1 MKPGSAMDGTSGT
14 EWILQEIESLLAD
27 PDLNRLGP
35 DLAEP
40 VWDSPLIGVSRGDD
54 PLYAEFK
61 EKIGPFYWTPLDA
74 FRTRFPEADL
84 ADSHLAVIV
93 WVLPQTEA
101 TRREHRVCTSFPSRR
116 WSLARHYGEAVNDR
130 IRDHIARLLTD
141 AGYPAAAP
149 VRLPEFRREVSER
162 FGIASCW
169 SERHAAYASGLGTF
183 GLCDGL
189 ITERG
194 KAVRLGS
201 VVAAVDIPAT
211 PRPYRSRTEYCL
223 RLAGGECDACI
234 RRCPAGAI
242 SEDGHDKERCFAYIR
257 ETAMPHVEGKLGF
270 PVSSCGLC
278 QTGVPCES
286 RRPR

>member
-1 MKPGSAMDGTSGT
+1 MHGGSGV
-14 EWILQEIESLLAD
+14 EEIIHEIESLLAD

-61 EKIGPFYWTPLDA
+61 ETIGPFYWTPLEV
-74 FRTRFPEADL
+74 FQLRFPGLDTAASD
-84 ADSHLAVIV
+84 LAVIV

-101 TRREHRVCTSFPSRR
+101 TRREHRTCTLFPSRR
-116 WSLARHYGEAVNDR
+116 WSLARLYGEAVNDR
-130 IRDHIARLLTD
+130 IRDHLTRVLIE
-141 AGYPAAAP
+141 AGHPAVAP

-162 FGIASCW
+162 FGIASRW

-201 VVAAVDIPAT
+201 VVADVDLPAT
-211 PRPYRSRTEYCL
+211 PRPYHNRTEYCL

-242 SEDGHDKERCFAYIR
+242 SEAGHDKERCFAYIR
-257 ETAMPHVEGKLGF
+257 KTAIPHVEGELGF
-270 PVSSCGLC
+270 PVPSCGLC

-286 RRPR
+286 RRP